1 MTLTILMAL
10 LHVIVH
16 TSSNLIAPGED
27 VLSFG
32 PEEIRERIYGSKLT
46 IVVEQ
51 MHITTIWLLKAC
63 LLIMYGRMT

>member
-1 MTLTILMAL
+1 MAL
-10 LHVIVH
+10 LHIIIN
-16 TSSNLIAPGED
+16 TSSNLIAPGEHWTNF
-27 VLSFG
+27 S

-51 MHITTIWLLKAC
+51 MHITTVWLLKAC